1 VCREKHP
8 ARVKTMNLPN
18 KLTISRII
26 LSPVFMIIFLL
37 DDPTA
42 KLIGLIIFAIAALTD
57 LGDGYLARRLGRTT
71 GFGKFM
77 DPLADKILT
86 STAFIALVA
95 TGHVR
100 AWMVA
105 LIIAREFV
113 ITGFRLLAAYRGMVI
128 LPTFLAR
135 LKTFL
140 QMFSISVILLYVYL
154 EAAWLETLVG
164 WGLQPGIT
172 ITYSF
177 DGLVLLTTIITVG
190 TGVDYVI
197 KYGGLL
203 KNVLK

>member
-1 VCREKHP
+1 
-8 ARVKTMNLPN
+8 MNLPN

-42 KLIGLIIFAIAALTD
+42 KLVGLIIFAIAALTD
-57 LGDGYLARRLGRTT
+57 IGDGYLARRMGRTT

-128 LPTFLAR
+128 LSTFLAK

-154 EAAWLETLVG
+154 EAAWPETLVG
-164 WGLQPGIT
+164 WGLQPGST

-197 KYGGLL
+197 KYAGLL

>member
-1 VCREKHP
+1 
-8 ARVKTMNLPN
+8 MNLPN
-18 KLTISRII
+18 KLTISRIV
-26 LSPVFMIIFLL
+26 LSPVFMIVFLL
-37 DDPTA
+37 EAPTA
-42 KLIGLIIFAIAALTD
+42 KLVGLVIFAVAALTD

-128 LPTFLAR
+128 LSTFFAKT
-135 LKTFL
+135 KTFL
-140 QMFSISVILLYVYL
+140 QMLSISAILLYVYL
-154 EAAWLETLVG
+154 ETAWPQVLAD
-164 WGLQPGIT
+164 WGLQRGPLVN
-172 ITYSF
+172 YSI
-177 DGLVLLTTIITVG
+177 DGLVLLTTVITVG
-190 TGVDYVI
+190 TGVDYI
-197 KYGGLL
+197 LKYGGLM

>member
-1 VCREKHP
+1 
-8 ARVKTMNLPN
+8 MNLPN

-26 LSPVFMIIFLL
+26 LSPVFMIFFLL
-37 DDPTA
+37 DEPTF
-42 KLIGLIIFAIAALTD
+42 KLIGLIIFAVAALTD

-128 LPTFLAR
+128 LSTFFAK
-135 LKTFL
+135 LKTSL
-140 QMFSISVILLYVYL
+140 QMLSISLIMLYVYL
-154 EAAWLETLVG
+154 EAALPATLAE
-164 WGLQPGIT
+164 WGIQQGTT
-172 ITYSF
+172 ITYVF

-190 TGVDYVI
+190 TGLDYVM
-197 KYGGLL
+197 KYAGLF

>member
-1 VCREKHP
+1 
-8 ARVKTMNLPN
+8 MNLPN
-18 KLTISRII
+18 KLTVSRII
-26 LSPVFMIIFLL
+26 LSPVFMIFFLL

-42 KLIGLIIFAIAALTD
+42 KLVGLIIFALAALTD
-57 LGDGYLARRLGRTT
+57 LGDGYLARKLGRTT

-128 LPTFLAR
+128 MPTLLAQI
-135 LKTFL
+135 KTFL
-140 QMFSISVILLYVYL
+140 QMLTISVIMLYVYFQ
-154 EAAWLETLVG
+154 ATRPHTLIA
-164 WGLQPGIT
+164 WGLPEGPAVTQF
-172 ITYSF
+172 F
-177 DGLVLLTTIITVG
+177 DGLVLLTTVITVG
-190 TGVDYVI
+190 TGINYII
-197 KYGGLL
+197 KNAGLV

>member
-1 VCREKHP
+1 
-8 ARVKTMNLPN
+8 MNLPN

-26 LSPVFMIIFLL
+26 LSPIFMIFFLL
-37 DDPTA
+37 DEPAA
-42 KLIGLIIFAIAALTD
+42 KLVGLIIFTVAALTD

-95 TGHVR
+95 TGHAR

-128 LPTFLAR
+128 LATFFAK

-140 QMFSISVILLYVYL
+140 QMFSISLILLYVYF
-154 EAAWLETLVG
+154 EAAWPEMLMK
-164 WGLQPGIT
+164 WGLQQGSA
-172 ITYSF
+172 ITYTF

-190 TGVDYVI
+190 TGVDYVF
-197 KYGGLL
+197 KYAGLM

>member
-1 VCREKHP
+1 
-8 ARVKTMNLPN
+8 MNLPN

-26 LSPVFMIIFLL
+26 LSPIFMIIFLL
-37 DDPTA
+37 EDPTA
-42 KLIGLIIFAIAALTD
+42 KLVGLIIFTVAALTD

-128 LPTFLAR
+128 AATFLAK

-140 QMFSISVILLYVYL
+140 QMLSISVILLYVYL
-154 EAAWLETLVG
+154 EAAWPETLAG
-164 WGLQPGIT
+164 WGLREGPI
-172 ITYSF
+172 IIYLF
-177 DGLVLLTTIITVG
+177 DGLVLLTTILTVG
-190 TGVDYVI
+190 TGVDYVM
-197 KYGGLL
+197 KYAGLI

>member
-1 VCREKHP
+1 
-8 ARVKTMNLPN
+8 MNLPN

-42 KLIGLIIFAIAALTD
+42 KLVGLIIFAIAALTD

-128 LPTFLAR
+128 LSTFLAK

-154 EAAWLETLVG
+154 EAAWPETLVG
-164 WGLQPGIT
+164 WGLQPGST

>member
-1 VCREKHP
+1 
-8 ARVKTMNLPN
+8 MNLPN

-26 LSPVFMIIFLL
+26 LSPVFMIFFLL

-42 KLIGLIIFAIAALTD
+42 KLVGLIIFALAALTD
-57 LGDGYLARRLGRTT
+57 LGDGYLARKLGRTT

-128 LPTFLAR
+128 MPTFLAQV
-135 LKTFL
+135 KTFL
-140 QMFSISVILLYVYL
+140 QMLTISIIMLYVYFQ
-154 EAAWLETLVG
+154 ATRPHTLIA
-164 WGLQPGIT
+164 WGLPEGPAVTQF
-172 ITYSF
+172 F
-177 DGLVLLTTIITVG
+177 DGLVLLTTVITVG
-190 TGVDYVI
+190 TGINYII
-197 KYGGLL
+197 KNAGLV